1 MRCWTWAFHATEQ
14 LTLIVTRVPNAF
26 LTTLGGIGN
35 VGEAVQAVSTR
46 VSESIAPIRDA
57 LTKPIPV
64 TPAVVADPAP
74 KSAVK
79 PVKEPASQ
87 PNTTVKPKRQTSRI
101 SPPTLPAVPSA
112 PVLGA
117 SPSPK
122 PPNLVSGL
130 GGTIKKAFCD
140 IGVKKPSMPDKP
152 VKAGRH

>member
-26 LTTLGGIGN
+26 LTTLGGTGN
-35 VGEAVQAVSTR
+35 VGKAVQAVSTR

-87 PNTTVKPKRQTSRI
+87 PNTTVKPKVADF
-101 SPPTLPAVPSA
+101 PDFPADVTGRAVRARSGRVPQS
-112 PVLGA
+112 
-117 SPSPK
+117 
-122 PPNLVSGL
+122 
-130 GGTIKKAFCD
+130 
-140 IGVKKPSMPDKP
+140 
-152 VKAGRH
+152 